1 MTVAWNLHRLPMAD
15 PGDVSAVNDA
25 IVAGAIDPSE
35 IIGVISQPEGT
46 GHARALTMLQLSLL
60 VGSHLGE
67 SPDEAVARV
76 PMMMIGLCGG
86 LMSPHH
92 NVITRSETPGVTAS
106 GAPRL
111 AVGVAG
117 TRNLEPHELGTAAQ
131 ANLVAEAV
139 SAAIVDGGMTTDEI
153 TCVQIKCPAMTP
165 DRARS
170 LTELPGGSLGA
181 ASSASKGAS
190 ALGIA
195 IALGE
200 ISAETVDDHTV
211 NRDRSLFTR
220 RGSVSAGGEQTA
232 CRVLA
237 FGNSTTSTSTL
248 QSGCGVM
255 ADQLDVSGVLDA
267 LADAGL
273 AAPANPLPPGEAA
286 RVRQVFVNCGAD
298 LTSEVRNRRHTI
310 TSDFL
315 SGYAGIVAKAVAN
328 AVVGSVVG
336 DPMILASAGAEHQ
349 GPPGSNLVTVLLE
362 VDQ

>member
-1 MTVAWNLHRLPMAD
+1 MTAAWNVHRLPMAD
-15 PGDVSAVNDA
+15 PGDVSAVDDA
-25 IVAGAIDPSE
+25 IAAREIDPSE

-46 GHARALTMLQLSLL
+46 GYARALTMLQLSLL
-60 VGSHLGE
+60 LGSHLGQT
-67 SPDEAVARV
+67 PDEVVGRV

-92 NVITRSETPGVTAS
+92 NIITRTETPADEPTGD
-106 GAPRL
+106 PRL
-111 AVGVAG
+111 AVGVAN
-117 TRNLEPHELGTAAQ
+117 TRDLEPHELGSAHQATLVADAVTAAI
-131 ANLVAEAV
+131 A
-139 SAAIVDGGMTTDEI
+139 DGGMTADDI

-165 DRARS
+165 ERATS
-170 LTELPGGSLGA
+170 LPAIPGGSLGA
-181 ASSASKGAS
+181 ASSASKAAA

-195 IALGE
+195 MALGE
-200 ISAETVDDHTV
+200 VSAEAVTDGAV

-237 FGNSTTSTSTL
+237 FGNSTSSSSPL
-248 QSGCGVM
+248 RSGCGVM
-255 ADQLDVSGVLDA
+255 ADQLDAAGVLDA
-267 LADAGL
+267 LAAAGL
-273 AAPANPLPPGEAA
+273 DAPANPLRPEDAS

-298 LTSEVRNRRHTI
+298 LTSEVRGRRHTI
-310 TSDFL
+310 NSDFL
-315 SGYAGIVAKAVAN
+315 AGHAGIVAKAVAN
-328 AVVGSVVG
+328 AVVGAVIG